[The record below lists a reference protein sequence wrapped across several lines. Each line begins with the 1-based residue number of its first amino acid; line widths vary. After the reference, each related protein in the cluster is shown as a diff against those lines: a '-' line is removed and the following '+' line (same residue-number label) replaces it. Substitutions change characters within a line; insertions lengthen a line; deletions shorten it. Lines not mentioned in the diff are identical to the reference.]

1 VNWELKSCY
10 LALLHWKKLK
20 SEIDMTSVT
29 MRVVESAEDFENALA
44 VRLRVFVQEQSVPIE
59 EEVDNQDNEAVHA
72 IAELEGLV
80 VATGRLILQEFPIV
94 YIGRMAV
101 DIEHRRHGIGGG
113 LLIFLEDHARN
124 IGAGKVILHAQEYVK
139 SFYVSHGYEEQGAVF
154 MEANIP
160 HVLMSK
166 DL

>member
-1 VNWELKSCY
+1 MSTP
-10 LALLHWKKLK
+10 
-20 SEIDMTSVT
+20 DMGSVS
-29 MRVVESAEDFENALA
+29 MRLVESADDFENALA

-59 EEVDNQDNEAVHA
+59 EEGDDQDNEAVHA
-72 IAELEGLV
+72 IAELKGII
-80 VATGRLILQEFPIV
+80 VATGRLILQQFPIV

-101 DIEHRRHGIGGG
+101 DIDHRRHGIGGK
-113 LLIFLEDHARN
+113 LLIFLEDHARD
-124 IGAGKVILHAQEYVK
+124 IGGDKVILHAQEYVK
-139 SFYVSHGYEEQGAVF
+139 SFYVSHGYEEQGEVF

>member
-1 VNWELKSCY
+1 
-10 LALLHWKKLK
+10 
-20 SEIDMTSVT
+20 MGSVA
-29 MRVVESAEDFENALA
+29 MRLVESADDFENALA

-59 EEVDNQDNEAVHA
+59 EEVDDQDNEAVHA
-72 IAELEGLV
+72 IAELRGV
-80 VATGRLILQEFPIV
+80 IVATGRLILQQFPIV

-101 DIEHRRHGIGGG
+101 DIDHRRHGIGGK
-113 LLIFLEDHARN
+113 LLIFLENHARDL
-124 IGAGKVILHAQEYVK
+124 GGGKVILHAQEYVK
-139 SFYVSHGYEEQGAVF
+139 SFYVSHGYEEQGEVF

>member
-1 VNWELKSCY
+1 
-10 LALLHWKKLK
+10 
-20 SEIDMTSVT
+20 MGSVA
-29 MRVVESAEDFENALA
+29 MRLVESADDFENALA

-59 EEVDNQDNEAVHA
+59 EEVDDQDNEAVHA
-72 IAELEGLV
+72 IAELKGII
-80 VATGRLILQEFPIV
+80 VATGRLILQQFPIV

-101 DIEHRRHGIGGG
+101 DIDHRRHGIGGK
-113 LLIFLEDHARN
+113 LLIFLENHARDL
-124 IGAGKVILHAQEYVK
+124 GGEKVILHAQEYVK
-139 SFYVSHGYEEQGAVF
+139 SFYVSHGYEEQGEVF

>member
-1 VNWELKSCY
+1 
-10 LALLHWKKLK
+10 
-20 SEIDMTSVT
+20 MTSVT

-94 YIGRMAV
+94 
-101 DIEHRRHGIGGG
+101 
-113 LLIFLEDHARN
+113 
-124 IGAGKVILHAQEYVK
+124 
-139 SFYVSHGYEEQGAVF
+139 
-154 MEANIP
+154 
-160 HVLMSK
+160 
-166 DL
+166 

>member
-1 VNWELKSCY
+1 MSTP
-10 LALLHWKKLK
+10 
-20 SEIDMTSVT
+20 DTGSVS
-29 MRVVESAEDFENALA
+29 MRLVESADDFENALA

-59 EEVDNQDNEAVHA
+59 EEVDDQDNEAVHA
-72 IAELEGLV
+72 IAELKGII
-80 VATGRLILQEFPIV
+80 VATGRLILQQFPIV

-101 DIEHRRHGIGGG
+101 DIDHRRHGIGGK
-113 LLIFLEDHARN
+113 LLIFLEDHARD
-124 IGAGKVILHAQEYVK
+124 IGGDKVILHAQEYVK
-139 SFYVSHGYEEQGAVF
+139 SFYVSHGYEEQGEVF

>member
-1 VNWELKSCY
+1 
-10 LALLHWKKLK
+10 
-20 SEIDMTSVT
+20 MGSVA
-29 MRVVESAEDFENALA
+29 MRLVESADDFENALA

-59 EEVDNQDNEAVHA
+59 EEVDDQDNEAVHA
-72 IAELEGLV
+72 VAELRGV
-80 VATGRLILQEFPIV
+80 IVATGRLILQQFPIV

-101 DIEHRRHGIGGG
+101 DIDHRRHGIGGK
-113 LLIFLEDHARN
+113 LLIFLENHARDL
-124 IGAGKVILHAQEYVK
+124 GGGKVILHAQEYVK
-139 SFYVSHGYEEQGAVF
+139 SFYVSHGYEEQGEVF

>member
-1 VNWELKSCY
+1 MSTP
-10 LALLHWKKLK
+10 
-20 SEIDMTSVT
+20 DMGSVS
-29 MRVVESAEDFENALA
+29 MRLVESADDFENALA

-59 EEVDNQDNEAVHA
+59 EEVDDQDNEAVHA
-72 IAELEGLV
+72 IAELKGII
-80 VATGRLILQEFPIV
+80 VATGRLILQQFPIV

-101 DIEHRRHGIGGG
+101 DIDHRRHGIGGK
-113 LLIFLEDHARN
+113 LLIFLEDHARD
-124 IGAGKVILHAQEYVK
+124 IGGNKVILHAQEYVK
-139 SFYVSHGYEEQGAVF
+139 SFYVSHGYEEQGEVF

>member
-1 VNWELKSCY
+1 MSTP
-10 LALLHWKKLK
+10 
-20 SEIDMTSVT
+20 DMGSVS
-29 MRVVESAEDFENALA
+29 MRLVESADDFENALA

-59 EEVDNQDNEAVHA
+59 EEVDDQDNEAVHA
-72 IAELEGLV
+72 IAELKGII
-80 VATGRLILQEFPIV
+80 VATGRLILQQFPIV

-101 DIEHRRHGIGGG
+101 DIDHRRHGIGGKP
-113 LLIFLEDHARN
+113 LIFLEDHARD
-124 IGAGKVILHAQEYVK
+124 IGGDKVILHAQEYVK
-139 SFYVSHGYEEQGAVF
+139 SFYVSHGYEEQGEVF

>member
-1 VNWELKSCY
+1 MSTP
-10 LALLHWKKLK
+10 
-20 SEIDMTSVT
+20 DMGSVS
-29 MRVVESAEDFENALA
+29 MRLVESADDFENALA

-59 EEVDNQDNEAVHA
+59 EEVDDQDNEAVHA
-72 IAELEGLV
+72 IAELKGII
-80 VATGRLILQEFPIV
+80 VATGRLILQQFPIV

-101 DIEHRRHGIGGG
+101 DIDHRRHGIGGK
-113 LLIFLEDHARN
+113 LLRFLEDHARD
-124 IGAGKVILHAQEYVK
+124 IGGDKVILHAQEYVK
-139 SFYVSHGYEEQGAVF
+139 SFYVSHGYEEQGEVF

>member
-1 VNWELKSCY
+1 
-10 LALLHWKKLK
+10 
-20 SEIDMTSVT
+20 MGSVA
-29 MRVVESAEDFENALA
+29 MRLVESADDFENALA

-59 EEVDNQDNEAVHA
+59 EEVDDQDNEAVHA
-72 IAELEGLV
+72 IAELMGV
-80 VATGRLILQEFPIV
+80 IVATGRLILQQFPIV

-101 DIEHRRHGIGGG
+101 DIDHRRHGIGGK
-113 LLIFLEDHARN
+113 LLIFLENHARDL
-124 IGAGKVILHAQEYVK
+124 GGGKVILHAQEYVK
-139 SFYVSHGYEEQGAVF
+139 SFYVSHGYEEQGEVF